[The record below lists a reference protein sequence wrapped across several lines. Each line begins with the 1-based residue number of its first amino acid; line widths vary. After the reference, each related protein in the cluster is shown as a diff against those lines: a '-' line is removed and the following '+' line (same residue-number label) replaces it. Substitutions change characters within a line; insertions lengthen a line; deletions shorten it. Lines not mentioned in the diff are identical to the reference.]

1 MQIIYIF
8 VEQNEINM
16 KIDHQQVKREVTIF
30 YILQGLGSLLE
41 ACEKAKLNYMPIYN
55 QLNGRTELKLYSI
68 KELVEKINEKFTAVE
83 VDGKLVITRR

>member
-1 MQIIYIF
+1 
-8 VEQNEINM
+8 M